1 MRKSAQMYTVREFT
15 KDKAGMANTLK
26 KIKAIGYDSIQTG
39 TPSYLTNV
47 EFKAMLDEAGLTDC
61 SAGGNYGL
69 MVSDP
74 KAGIGAAIEQAHVF
88 GVNYVEVGTLPQE
101 WRESEEG
108 YKLYAASLNK
118 IAAELKKEGMRLL
131 YHPHALEFYSF
142 GNGKKGFDILFDET
156 DPEGVNFT
164 LDTHWMTAGGVNVAK
179 YIRKVKGRM
188 TICHFKDYAIVGG
201 AEDHIERVCK
211 QFAEVGEGNID
222 WPSVIEACKE
232 IGVEY
237 AVVEQDI
244 CKGDPFD
251 SLAVSYNN
259 MIKFDV

>member
-1 MRKSAQMYTVREFT
+1 MRKGAQMYTVREFT

-118 IAAELKKEGMRLL
+118 IAAELKKKVRGFCTILMRL
-131 YHPHALEFYSF
+131 
-142 GNGKKGFDILFDET
+142 
-156 DPEGVNFT
+156 NFT
-164 LDTHWMTAGGVNVAK
+164 LLEM
-179 YIRKVKGRM
+179 VKRDLISSSM
-188 TICHFKDYAIVGG
+188 KLILRA
-201 AEDHIERVCK
+201 
-211 QFAEVGEGNID
+211 
-222 WPSVIEACKE
+222 
-232 IGVEY
+232 
-237 AVVEQDI
+237 
-244 CKGDPFD
+244 
-251 SLAVSYNN
+251 
-259 MIKFDV
+259 